1 MNDAV
6 FHFIAPNF
14 PAQGPAFRFL
24 WLLQQ
29 LHLCGH
35 DPCLL
40 TVPFLCLTPDH
51 PVPSACHTLP
61 RACKAGL
68 LFPSC
73 PAGVRSA
80 FSKRSSRV
88 SALSVPL
95 TAGQPCSLFL
105 CHVALFQQMAS
116 RRPGT
121 FSVLLSVASLGP
133 WVVLAQITAQL
144 MFPEWMN
151 KDIHSLMQKGLL
163 STHHSGYCG
172 ARGGSTLLP
181 PPLVARRPSV

>member
-61 RACKAGL
+61 QGL
-68 LFPSC
+68 QGWLVVSFLPCRCQVSLLKEVFPGLSTFC
-73 PAGVRSA
+73 PIDRWA
-80 FSKRSSRV
+80 
-88 SALSVPL
+88 ALLLS
-95 TAGQPCSLFL
+95 L
-105 CHVALFQQMAS
+105 CHVPLFQQMAS

-172 ARGGSTLLP
+172 AQGGSTLLP